1 MNDLELMYLLDEQGY
16 YPTIENLKILK
27 EGLETGKFIVMDDT
41 LCDLNEDLRTFMI
54 TKLPDRVINKL
65 FSKMISNILKNK
77 QLPDDKKETLRRNIS
92 KLNAISVD
100 KKRELLKDT
109 IRSIKETKKEHVERI
124 EKNLQTKIN
133 NLNNLSEEVLSEG
146 DVSDRILIIVIAAVI
161 SILSFLSGNIVLSVV
176 ITCAVAII
184 AAAGIISTT
193 TQRKLKRID
202 NSSNNSA
209 DANIRILTVNRSD
222 KDSVED
228 KLEKISVNDIDKIQ
242 DHRKTFNEYI
252 AENKYIKPI
261 AKKDVFFFTKPSTY
275 VDFCNMDGVLDG
287 DEHYAFVRNN
297 REFFNKIL
305 LVGIPASFVSDYKEY
320 VGEDEDDE
328 FYNKIKN
335 HQLDLNDYGKEES
348 EMHGH
353 FYNESDIVICFK
365 DSPNEYYTS
374 ITGFIYEAV
383 VDIIDDLKYK
393 KI

>member
-16 YPTIENLKILK
+16 CPTIENLKILK
-27 EGLETGKFIVMDDT
+27 EGLETGKFIVMDNT

-146 DVSDRILIIVIAAVI
+146 DVSDRVLIVVIAAVI

-176 ITCAVAII
+176 ITCVVAII
-184 AAAGIISTT
+184 AAAGIVSTT

-202 NSSNNSA
+202 NSSSNSV
-209 DANIRILTVNRSD
+209 DANIRILNVNRSD
-222 KDSVED
+222 KDSMED

-242 DHRKTFNEYI
+242 DYRKTFKEYI

-261 AKKDVFFFTKPSTY
+261 AKNDVFFFSKPSTY

-287 DEHYAFVRNN
+287 DEHYTFVRNN

-305 LVGIPASFVSDYKEY
+305 LVGIPASFISDYKEY
-320 VGEDEDDE
+320 IGEDDDDE
-328 FYNKIKN
+328 FYNKLKN
-335 HQLDLNDYGKEES
+335 HQVDLNDYGKEES